1 MYPKHKGPDS
11 AANPSPSF
19 PAIEKEVL
27 AYWEKDDT
35 FQRSIDQRA
44 EIEAEEF
51 VFYDGPPF
59 ANGLPHYG
67 HLLTGYTK
75 DLVPRYQTMRGKRV
89 ERRFGWDTHG
99 LPAEVEAERL
109 LGISGRP
116 EIEKFGVAK
125 FNDFCKTSVLKYTQD
140 WRSYVT
146 RQARWVDFDN
156 DYKTLDQS
164 YTESVIWAF
173 KELYKKGLIYE
184 GFKVLAY
191 CWRCET
197 PLSNHELRMDDE
209 VYKPR
214 QDQSVTVTFPITEGE
229 LSGVNLLAW
238 TTTPW
243 TLPTNFAL
251 AVGPEIEY
259 VVIKSPNSVLGDASY
274 LLAKSALPSY
284 LRELG
289 FEKIEDAEASI
300 TKTMLGKALTGTRY
314 SRIFD
319 FYSDPAKFEI
329 ENAWQVLVGEYVTA
343 EDGTGIVHQAPA
355 YGEEDQLLC
364 SANGIPT
371 YVSVNERGQFNSVI
385 AAYEGQHVFEANK
398 PITQDLK
405 AAGRLFRQASYEH
418 SYPHC
423 YRCKN
428 PLIYKAV
435 SSWFVETTK
444 LRDRMLELNQ
454 QINWVPEHTKNGSFG
469 KWLENVRD
477 WAISRNRFWGAPI
490 PVWKSDDPNYPRIDV
505 YGSLAELEKDFGVS
519 PSDFHR
525 PVIDELVRPNP
536 DDPTGKSMMRRVPE
550 VLDCWFESG
559 SMPFAQVHYPF
570 ENQEWFDTHFPGDF
584 IVEYVGQTRGWFY
597 TLHVLSTALFDR
609 PAFKNAISHGIVLG
623 NDGQKMSKSLR
634 NYPDV
639 NEVFDRDGSD
649 AMRWFLM
656 SSTILRGGNL
666 AVTEQGIREGVRQAL
681 LPLWNSYYFF
691 SLYAN
696 ASNYQ
701 ASPSFSSQDL
711 LDRYIL
717 SKTHQLIVAVQADL
731 DEFDSYQASA
741 KVREFAEVL
750 TNWYIRRSRDRF
762 WAGDKDAFDT
772 LYTVLEATLR
782 VAAPLLPIISEEMWR
797 GLTGGR
803 SIHLEFWPDSQEF
816 PLDAEL
822 VRDMDAI
829 REAASVALSLRKA
842 AGLRV
847 RLPLSELT
855 IAVDAAESLS
865 RYSDLIADEL
875 NVKKIS
881 VVRASDEVAKQFGL
895 TKTLTINSRALGPRI
910 GKSVQE
916 VIQLAKADNWELSS
930 EGVRV
935 GTTQLFDG
943 EYEVSLQANSN
954 EGTAAG
960 VTSSGFVLLNLMV
973 TEELE
978 QEGVARDAIRHVQQA
993 RKDAG
998 LDVSDRIHLSIST
1011 DQVTLTA
1018 LKKHADFISEETL
1031 ATELQLEEGQGVLQV
1046 GESGLIKIELSKQ

>member
-1 MYPKHKGPDS
+1 
-11 AANPSPSF
+11 
-19 PAIEKEVL
+19 
-27 AYWEKDDT
+27 
-35 FQRSIDQRA
+35 
-44 EIEAEEF
+44 
-51 VFYDGPPF
+51 
-59 ANGLPHYG
+59 
-67 HLLTGYTK
+67 
-75 DLVPRYQTMRGKRV
+75 
-89 ERRFGWDTHG
+89 
-99 LPAEVEAERL
+99 
-109 LGISGRP
+109 
-116 EIEKFGVAK
+116 
-125 FNDFCKTSVLKYTQD
+125 
-140 WRSYVT
+140 
-146 RQARWVDFDN
+146 
-156 DYKTLDQS
+156 
-164 YTESVIWAF
+164 
-173 KELYKKGLIYE
+173 
-184 GFKVLAY
+184 
-191 CWRCET
+191 
-197 PLSNHELRMDDE
+197 
-209 VYKPR
+209 
-214 QDQSVTVTFPITEGE
+214 
-229 LSGVNLLAW
+229 
-238 TTTPW
+238 
-243 TLPTNFAL
+243 
-251 AVGPEIEY
+251 
-259 VVIKSPNSVLGDASY
+259 
-274 LLAKSALPSY
+274 
-284 LRELG
+284 
-289 FEKIEDAEASI
+289 
-300 TKTMLGKALTGTRY
+300 
-314 SRIFD
+314 
-319 FYSDPAKFEI
+319 
-329 ENAWQVLVGEYVTA
+329 
-343 EDGTGIVHQAPA
+343 
-355 YGEEDQLLC
+355 
-364 SANGIPT
+364 
-371 YVSVNERGQFNSVI
+371 
-385 AAYEGQHVFEANK
+385 
-398 PITQDLK
+398 
-405 AAGRLFRQASYEH
+405 
-418 SYPHC
+418 
-423 YRCKN
+423 
-428 PLIYKAV
+428 
-435 SSWFVETTK
+435 
-444 LRDRMLELNQ
+444 
-454 QINWVPEHTKNGSFG
+454 
-469 KWLENVRD
+469 
-477 WAISRNRFWGAPI
+477 
-490 PVWKSDDPNYPRIDV
+490 
-505 YGSLAELEKDFGVS
+505 
-519 PSDFHR
+519 
-525 PVIDELVRPNP
+525 
-536 DDPTGKSMMRRVPE
+536 
-550 VLDCWFESG
+550 
-559 SMPFAQVHYPF
+559 MPFAQVHYPF

-701 ASPSFSSQDL
+701 ASPSFNSQDL

-916 VIQLAKADNWELSS
+916 VIQLAKAGNWELSS